1 MVLRLAFMGTPDFA
15 VPALSELIAAGH
27 EVVAVYTQP
36 PRRAGRGK
44 KEQQSPVHAFAEA
57 QGLDV
62 CAPQSMKAE
71 DEVAAFA
78 ALDIDVGIVVAY
90 GQILPQAVLDAPT
103 HGCLNLHGSLL
114 PRWRGAAPIERAVMA
129 GDKETGVM
137 VMQMEAG
144 LDTGPVLLGEQVTI
158 GAHETSGALRNRLSG
173 IGASLL
179 VRALSA
185 LERGALV
192 ASPQPEEG
200 VTYAKKIEKA
210 EAEINWDRS
219 AEEIDQHIRGL
230 TPFPGAWFAA
240 SGEKEPIRIKV
251 LEAMP
256 VAGSG
261 APGTLLAAPLTIAC
275 AQGALEITRV
285 QRAGKQ
291 ACSAEDFARGF
302 PLTIGE
308 KVS

>member
-1 MVLRLAFMGTPDFA
+1 MVLRLAFMGTPEFA

-44 KEQQSPVHAFAEA
+44 KEQKSPVHLFAQA

-62 CAPQSMKAE
+62 RTPHSLKAE
-71 DEVAAFA
+71 EEVAAFA

-90 GQILPQAVLDAPT
+90 GQILPQAVLDAPE

-158 GAHETSGALRNRLSG
+158 GAHETSGALRDRLSG
-173 IGASLL
+173 VGASLL

-185 LERGALV
+185 LERGGLV
-192 ASPQPEEG
+192 ASPQSEEG
-200 VTYAKKIEKA
+200 ITYAKKIDKA
-210 EAEINWDRS
+210 EAEINWACS
-219 AEEIDQHIRGL
+219 AQDVDCHIRGL
-230 TPFPGAWFAA
+230 TPSPGAWFAVK
-240 SGEKEPIRIKV
+240 GEKEPIRIKV
-251 LEAMP
+251 LAAIP
-256 VAGSG
+256 VSGSG
-261 APGTLLAAPLTIAC
+261 IPGTLLAAPLTIAC
-275 AQGALEITRV
+275 ADSALEITRV

-302 PLTIGE
+302 ALTLGE
-308 KVS
+308 KVN